1 MQAFKLYF
9 TDLFMNGE
17 EPEIE
22 RNLKTLFS
30 TREGSQPADRSF
42 GINWSCLDE
51 LPEMAESLFFQE
63 ATEKVRKYEPRA
75 VIGDITCQWEEGS
88 MIPLI
93 RFKRKEL

>member
-1 MQAFKLYF
+1 MQEFKLYF
-9 TDLFMNGE
+9 SDSFQDSE
-17 EPEIE
+17 ETEIE
-22 RNLKTLFS
+22 QNLKTLFC

-63 ATEKVRKYEPRA
+63 AVGKVKKYEPRA
-75 VIGDITCQWEEGS
+75 AIGEIICRWEEGS

-93 RFKRKEL
+93 RFERKEL